1 MSSVQMRESDATR
14 SVGKLDMK
22 LEVIIIPVSDVDR
35 AKQFYEGLGWRID
48 TDIAR
53 GDDFRIVQVTPPG
66 SGCSVAFGTGLTT
79 AAPGTAQTLELIVSD
94 IDAVRDDLLTRGVEA
109 VEVFHGSPW
118 NRVSGPD
125 PERQSYR
132 TYGAFND
139 PDGNGWV
146 LQEVTTRLPGRLD
159 PGHTTFA
166 SASDLADAL
175 RRAEAAHGEHE
186 QRTGEHDANWPDW
199 YAAYMAA
206 ERAGDPL
213 PA

>member
-1 MSSVQMRESDATR
+1 MSTTQMRDSDATT
-14 SVGKLDMK
+14 SVGKLDLR
-22 LEVIIIPVSDVDR
+22 LEVVIIPVSDVDR
-35 AKQFYEGLGWRID
+35 AKQFYGDLGWRID

-66 SGCSVAFGTGLTT
+66 SGCSVAFGKGVTT

-94 IDAVRDDLLTRGVEA
+94 IDAVRDDLLARGVET

-118 NRVSGPD
+118 NRVGGPD
-125 PERQSYR
+125 PERRSYL
-132 TYGAFND
+132 TYGSFTD

-159 PGHTTFA
+159 PGQTVFS
-166 SASDLADAL
+166 SASDLAGAL

-186 QRTGEHDANWPDW
+186 KRTGEHDANRTAW

-206 ERAGDPL
+206 EQSGEPL
-213 PA
+213 PS